1 MLKLVHEYLN
11 KTWDETGL
19 SLERIRQN
27 IMDADPSASISVS
40 KLHRIFSDPN
50 NKVSLEDL
58 IQIVRYGFKRNPQ
71 ELLAIIG
78 EQEYVASKEVGY
90 KGAAELIAEF
100 ERREAA
106 LRDGYEDRLGK
117 EAILRRNIHE
127 AFIAARDSFK
137 QALELLETTHNAAL
151 QKRDETYERSVGH
164 LKKQLIEKDDVILNA
179 EAKFGAAIKSV
190 KWWRFTAIITC
201 SVLTVAFAY
210 LVWEITHLDRG
221 ATAILIQLVK
231 EGLI

>member
-1 MLKLVHEYLN
+1 MLKTVHEYIN
-11 KTWDETGL
+11 IKWDETGL
-19 SLERIRQN
+19 SLEKIRSN
-27 IMDADPSASISVS
+27 IIAANPSSSISVS
-40 KLHRIFSDPN
+40 KLHRMFSDPN
-50 NKVSLEDL
+50 YKLSIE
-58 IQIVRYGFKRNPQ
+58 
-71 ELLAIIG
+71 ELLAVVKAMGQDPKEILAIIG

-106 LRDGYEDRLGK
+106 LRDGYEDRLEK
-117 EAILRRNIHE
+117 EAVLRRNIHE
-127 AFIAARDSFK
+127 AFIAAKDSFK

-151 QKRDETYERSVGH
+151 QKRDETYDRSVGH

-210 LVWEITHLDRG
+210 LVWEIMHLDRG

-231 EGLI
+231 DGFI

>member
-1 MLKLVHEYLN
+1 MLKTVHEYIN
-11 KTWDETGL
+11 IKWDETGL
-19 SLERIRQN
+19 SLEKIRAN
-27 IMDADPSASISVS
+27 IISANPSSSISVS
-40 KLHRIFSDPN
+40 KLHRMFSDPN
-50 NKVSLEDL
+50 YKLSIE
-58 IQIVRYGFKRNPQ
+58 
-71 ELLAIIG
+71 ELLSVVKAMGQDPKEILAVIG
-78 EQEYVASKEVGY
+78 EQEYVASKDVGY

-106 LRDGYEDRLGK
+106 LRDGYEDRLKK
-117 EAILRRNIHE
+117 EAILRHNIHE
-127 AFIAARDSFK
+127 AFIAAKDSFK

-151 QKRDETYERSVGH
+151 KKRDDTYERSVGH

-179 EAKFGAAIKSV
+179 ESKFGAAIKSV

>member
-1 MLKLVHEYLN
+1 MLKTVHEYIN
-11 KTWDETGL
+11 IKWDETGL
-19 SLERIRQN
+19 SLEKIRSN
-27 IMDADPSASISVS
+27 IIAANPSSSISVS
-40 KLHRIFSDPN
+40 KLHRMFSDPN
-50 NKVSLEDL
+50 YKLSIE
-58 IQIVRYGFKRNPQ
+58 
-71 ELLAIIG
+71 ELLSVVKAMGQDPKEILAVIG

-90 KGAAELIAEF
+90 KGATELIAEF

-106 LRDGYEDRLGK
+106 LRGGYEDRLEK
-117 EAILRRNIHE
+117 EAVLRHNIHE
-127 AFIAARDSFK
+127 AFITARDSFK

-151 QKRDETYERSVGH
+151 KKRDDTYERSVGH

-179 EAKFGAAIKSV
+179 ESKFGAAIKSV

-231 EGLI
+231 DGLI